1 MTPVTIDKVCASCPI
16 VCGRDK
22 CRGEEDHETRQSA
35 FKTDKPVLRMSGTA
49 LSMTRRRSLLA
60 MGATAGLAAC
70 GERSGRDLLSAD
82 SHPDGYPTVEAVRE
96 MGRLLDERSGGR
108 LRIKMYAGGQLGS
121 ERDTLEITTFGGL
134 DLNRVN
140 LAPLNSIEPLTT
152 VPALPFL
159 FSSTAHMRMA
169 LDGPVGD
176 RILDSLAPHDLIGLC
191 FYDSGERSFYNTRKP
206 ILTPDDM
213 LGLKIRVPNSDLY
226 VAMIKA
232 LGADAT
238 PMSLGEVYQALV
250 QGVIDGAENNWP
262 SFESGRHFEA
272 APYYSLTRHII
283 APEVLVMSASRW
295 RKLPDADKALVKQA
309 ARDSVPY
316 MRQLW
321 DARVEQSRA
330 TIMASGVEVNE
341 VADLGAFQ
349 EQMRPVWDR
358 FVKTDAQKELVSE
371 IENMRPGS

>member
-1 MTPVTIDKVCASCPI
+1 
-16 VCGRDK
+16 
-22 CRGEEDHETRQSA
+22 
-35 FKTDKPVLRMSGTA
+35 MSGTTFH
-49 LSMTRRRSLLA
+49 MTRRQSLLA
-60 MGATAGLAAC
+60 IGATAALTAC

-96 MGRLLDERSGGR
+96 MGRLLNERSGGR

-159 FSSTAHMRMA
+159 FSSTAHMRTA

-295 RKLPDADKALVKQA
+295 RKLSDADKTLVKQA

-341 VADLGAFQ
+341 VLDLSAFQ
-349 EQMRPVWDR
+349 EQMRPVWNR
-358 FVKTDAQKELVSE
+358 FVKTDAQKELVAA
-371 IENMRPGS
+371 IEKMRPAS

>member
-16 VCGRDK
+16 VFGRDK
-22 CRGEEDHETRQSA
+22 CRGEEDHETRQST
-35 FKTDKPVLRMSGTA
+35 FKTDKSMLRMSGTA
-49 LSMTRRRSLLA
+49 LSMTRRQSLLA

>member
-1 MTPVTIDKVCASCPI
+1 MV
-16 VCGRDK
+16 
-22 CRGEEDHETRQSA
+22 
-35 FKTDKPVLRMSGTA
+35 
-49 LSMTRRRSLLA
+49 SMA
-60 MGATAGLAAC
+60 AATALAAC
-70 GERSGRDLLSAD
+70 SPRSGRALLAAD
-82 SHPDGYPTVEAVRE
+82 SHPDEYPTVQAVKE

-121 ERDTLEITTFGGL
+121 ERDTLEITSFGGL

-140 LAPLNSIEPLTT
+140 LAPLNSIEPVTT
-152 VPALPFL
+152 IPALPFL
-159 FSSTAHMRMA
+159 FSSTAHMRTA
-169 LDGPVGD
+169 LDGPPGE
-176 RILDSLAPHDLIGLC
+176 RILDSLEPHGLIGLC
-191 FYDSGERSFYNTRKP
+191 FYDSGERSFYNTRRP

-213 LGLKIRVPNSDLY
+213 AGMKIRVPNSDLY

-295 RKLPDADKALVKQA
+295 RKLSDDDKTLVKQA

-316 MRQLW
+316 MRALW
-321 DARVEQSRA
+321 DKRVAHSKERILA
-330 TIMASGVEVNE
+330 AGVAVNE

-349 EQMRPVWDR
+349 QKMQPVWDR
-358 FVKTDAQKELVSE
+358 FIQTDVQRELVAE
-371 IENMRPGS
+371 IDSMRPGT